1 LVSNASVE
9 RFEKRTR
16 PVGLRLAILFVALS
30 AGAALVVCIGNLR
43 DPFPIPGHLMGEPDF
58 ATFNGLGKYAQGSVF
73 ILLFNVPLLYG
84 GIARAFDLGNAG
96 VSGIL
101 AFASV
106 LFGIAA
112 WGLYRLK
119 NWARLLVVA
128 ISVFTFLPMLGGFP
142 PFFVDSFAAM
152 TAFLPFAVPYTLIL
166 FLLRRDDVRRLF
178 A

>member
-1 LVSNASVE
+1 
-9 RFEKRTR
+9 
-16 PVGLRLAILFVALS
+16 
-30 AGAALVVCIGNLR
+30 
-43 DPFPIPGHLMGEPDF
+43 
-58 ATFNGLGKYAQGSVF
+58 
-73 ILLFNVPLLYG
+73 LLYG
-84 GIARAFDLGNAG
+84 GIARAFDLGNAAL
-96 VSGIL
+96 SGIL

-112 WGLYRLK
+112 WGLYGLK

-142 PFFVDSFAAM
+142 PFFVDSLAAM

>member
-1 LVSNASVE
+1 VE
-9 RFEKRTR
+9 RSEKRTR
-16 PVGLRLAILFVALS
+16 PVGFRLTIFFVALS
-30 AGAALVVCIGNLR
+30 AGAALMVSIGNLR
-43 DPFPIPGHLMGEPDF
+43 DPFPIPGHLMGKPDF
-58 ATFNGLGKYAQGSVF
+58 ATPKGLCEYAQGLVF

-84 GIARAFDLGNAG
+84 GIARQFDLGNAAL
-96 VSGIL
+96 SGIL
-101 AFASV
+101 AFASA

-142 PFFVDSFAAM
+142 PFFVDSLAAM
-152 TAFLPFAVPYTLIL
+152 TAFLPFVVPYTLIP
-166 FLLRRDDVRRLF
+166 FLLKRDDVQRLF